1 HRAGRHTCGGALGR
15 PVEPGAHSGG
25 RPGPVPDRDRPAIA
39 RQHRP
44 RAGRGGRGARRRM
57 DWRTRAP
64 RVGARRRARMGSG
77 PDRVGVRGR
86 LRADLPG
93 DGSPR
98 RLAGRAPRWRDARAR
113 RLDHAGAAVNLDD
126 PRAVQQGDPHRVA
139 EILSAFPAQCRA
151 AQALRSEP
159 PLPRLRPSLIIIAG
173 MGGSASGADLLAA
186 SGLPRLDVPIL
197 VHRGYGLPLTA
208 GKDALVVAVSY
219 SGDTAEVLSAA
230 DTALAYGVP
239 VVTLSGGGRL
249 GELATSRRLPHV
261 RLPGGVLPLAG
272 TVPEMNHNE
281 IEAWRGPAAR
291 SRHLVFLREDG
302 EPHEIAR
309 RFAMLHDLIVPAAG
323 GVSECWARGTGPA
336 ARLLALA
343 YVGMW
348 VSYYAALA
356 RGVDPWPV
364 PLL

>member
-1 HRAGRHTCGGALGR
+1 M
-15 PVEPGAHSGG
+15 
-25 RPGPVPDRDRPAIA
+25 GP
-39 RQHRP
+39 
-44 RAGRGGRGARRRM
+44 
-57 DWRTRAP
+57 
-64 RVGARRRARMGSG
+64 G

-93 DGSPR
+93 DGGPR
-98 RLAGRAPRWRDARAR
+98 RLAGRAPGWRDARVR
-113 RLDHAGAAVNLDD
+113 RIDHAGAAVTLDD
-126 PRAVQQGDPHRVA
+126 PRAVKQGDPHGVA
-139 EILSAFPAQCRA
+139 EILSAFPAQCGA

-261 RLPGGVLPLAG
+261 RLPGGLMPRMALGYLFFPLARVLTDVDLRVATDAELSEVG
-272 TVPEMNHNE
+272 TSLESLAHE
-281 IEAWRGPAAR
+281 LGPARATAQNEAKR
-291 SRHLVFLREDG
+291 
-302 EPHEIAR
+302 
-309 RFAMLHDLIVPAAG
+309 
-323 GVSECWARGTGPA
+323 
-336 ARLLALA
+336 LALA
-343 YVGMW
+343 IGHRLPAIYGGPPAGAVEVPLETEPAEDAQLPG
-348 VSYYAALA
+348 LA
-356 RGVDPWPV
+356 RTAAGKDPNANQARRRP
-364 PLL
+364 PPAT

>member
-1 HRAGRHTCGGALGR
+1 
-15 PVEPGAHSGG
+15 
-25 RPGPVPDRDRPAIA
+25 
-39 RQHRP
+39 
-44 RAGRGGRGARRRM
+44 M
-57 DWRTRAP
+57 
-64 RVGARRRARMGSG
+64 
-77 PDRVGVRGR
+77 
-86 LRADLPG
+86 
-93 DGSPR
+93 
-98 RLAGRAPRWRDARAR
+98 
-113 RLDHAGAAVNLDD
+113 NLDD

-261 RLPGGVLPLAG
+261 RLPGGLMPR
-272 TVPEMNHNE
+272 M
-281 IEAWRGPAAR
+281 
-291 SRHLVFLREDG
+291 
-302 EPHEIAR
+302 
-309 RFAMLHDLIVPAAG
+309 
-323 GVSECWARGTGPA
+323 
-336 ARLLALA
+336 ALG
-343 YVGMW
+343 YLFF
-348 VSYYAALA
+348 ALA
-356 RGVDPWPV
+356 RVLTQTHVHTHADEAKASTGASVDALVGGRSGIHRSAPQGRHP
-364 PLL
+364 

>member
-1 HRAGRHTCGGALGR
+1 
-15 PVEPGAHSGG
+15 
-25 RPGPVPDRDRPAIA
+25 
-39 RQHRP
+39 
-44 RAGRGGRGARRRM
+44 M
-57 DWRTRAP
+57 
-64 RVGARRRARMGSG
+64 
-77 PDRVGVRGR
+77 
-86 LRADLPG
+86 
-93 DGSPR
+93 
-98 RLAGRAPRWRDARAR
+98 
-113 RLDHAGAAVNLDD
+113 
-126 PRAVQQGDPHRVA
+126 
-139 EILSAFPAQCRA
+139 
-151 AQALRSEP
+151 
-159 PLPRLRPSLIIIAG
+159 
-173 MGGSASGADLLAA
+173 
-186 SGLPRLDVPIL
+186 
-197 VHRGYGLPLTA
+197 HRGYGLPLTA

-261 RLPGGVLPLAG
+261 RLPGGLMPRMALGYLFFALARVLTDVDLRVATDAELSEVVTSLESLAHELGPARATAQNEAKRLALAIGDRLPAIYGGPATGAVAYRWKTDLEENAKLLALAG

-364 PLL
+364 PLLDEVKRRLA

>member
-1 HRAGRHTCGGALGR
+1 
-15 PVEPGAHSGG
+15 
-25 RPGPVPDRDRPAIA
+25 
-39 RQHRP
+39 
-44 RAGRGGRGARRRM
+44 M
-57 DWRTRAP
+57 
-64 RVGARRRARMGSG
+64 
-77 PDRVGVRGR
+77 
-86 LRADLPG
+86 
-93 DGSPR
+93 
-98 RLAGRAPRWRDARAR
+98 
-113 RLDHAGAAVNLDD
+113 NLDD

-230 DTALAYGVP
+230 DTALGYGVP

-261 RLPGGVLPLAG
+261 RLPGGLMPRMALGYLFFALARVLTDVDLRVATDAELSEVVTSLESLAHELGPARATAQNEAKRLALAIGDRLPAIYGGPATGAVAYRWKTDLEENAKLLALAG

-323 GVSECWARGTGPA
+323 GVSECWARGTGRA
-336 ARLLALA
+336 ARLLTLA

-348 VSYYAALA
+348 MSYYAALA

-364 PLL
+364 PLLDEVKRRLA

>member
-1 HRAGRHTCGGALGR
+1 
-15 PVEPGAHSGG
+15 
-25 RPGPVPDRDRPAIA
+25 
-39 RQHRP
+39 
-44 RAGRGGRGARRRM
+44 M
-57 DWRTRAP
+57 DWRRRGP

-86 LRADLPG
+86 FRADLPG
-93 DGSPR
+93 DGGPR

-113 RLDHAGAAVNLDD
+113 RLARAGAAVNLDD

-249 GELATSRRLPHV
+249 AELATSRRLPHV
-261 RLPGGVLPLAG
+261 RLPGGLMPRMALGYLFFALARVLTDADLPVATDAKLSETVNSLESLAKDLGPARATAQNEAKRLALAIGDRLPAIYGGPAAGAVAYRWETDLEENAKLPALAG
-272 TVPEMNHNE
+272 TGPGMNHNE
-281 IEAWRGPAAR
+281 IEGLRGAPPPSPPPGFPR
-291 SRHLVFLREDG
+291 
-302 EPHEIAR
+302 
-309 RFAMLHDLIVPAAG
+309 AG
-323 GVSECWARGTGPA
+323 GRAHGDRRT
-336 ARLLALA
+336 L
-343 YVGMW
+343 
-348 VSYYAALA
+348 
-356 RGVDPWPV
+356 
-364 PLL
+364 